1 MIPPLNHISSFG
13 FHMLIDSFP
22 LPFLKQLRCGCV
34 FLQNIFYETATPTRL
49 SLLKTKKNANPSIR
63 ENISETRI
71 GVLIIFSVPA
81 DSFNR
86 QFLFVPHFREKL
98 KSRA

>member
-22 LPFLKQLRCGCV
+22 LPFLKQLCCGCV
-34 FLQNIFYETATPTRL
+34 FLQNIFYETAIPTRF

-71 GVLIIFSVPA
+71 GVLIIF
-81 DSFNR
+81 
-86 QFLFVPHFREKL
+86 FLFLPILSIDNFFSFRILEK
-98 KSRA
+98 S